1 MAMVTGSDNEEKVYL
16 TKEGAKKLQE
26 ELDYL
31 VNVRRREVAQ
41 HIHDAKADGDVSEN
55 AGYDEA
61 KNEQA
66 FVEGRILTIQQI
78 LKKAIIV
85 DQVED
90 TGTVQIGHKVTIQEV
105 GFDEPESY
113 VIVGS
118 AETNPSE
125 GRISHKSPLGS
136 ALMGRKVGDVVS
148 VDTPGGTIEF
158 KILSIE

>member
-1 MAMVTGSDNEEKVYL
+1 MAMATGSDNEEKVYL

-90 TGTVQIGHKVTIQEV
+90 TDTVQIGHKVTVQEV

-136 ALMGRKVGDVVS
+136 ALLGRKVGDVVS

>member
-1 MAMVTGSDNEEKVYL
+1 MAASNENEDKVYL
-16 TKEGAKKLQE
+16 TKEGAQKLQE

-31 VNVRRREVAQ
+31 INVRRPEVAQ

-90 TGTVQIGHKVTIQEV
+90 YETVQIGHTVTIQEE
-105 GFDEPESY
+105 GTDFTETY

-136 ALMGRKVGDVVS
+136 SLLGKKPGDVVS
-148 VDTPGGTIEF
+148 VDTPSGTIRF
-158 KILSIE
+158 KILSIK